1 LLDVVTRRLE
11 IASVKLKLK
20 ALSGGARH
28 VRDSDLYALLLK
40 EAPFEAMD
48 FDLKIGARARQPTPS
63 LRGGRQISLGKP
75 WKLARER
82 SPPLAGLRIAVPLRS

>member
-1 LLDVVTRRLE
+1 VVTRRLE

-20 ALSGGARH
+20 ALSGGASLV

-40 EAPFEAMD
+40 EAPFEAMG

-82 SPPLAGLRIAVPLRS
+82 SHFHWQGLE